1 MFLGDVAMGSC
12 ACIKIGNYDFLMNKN
27 SFGGLLQFFSK
38 EDQLVETV
46 NEDGEDKKYYY
57 YQSTVEKVKRV
68 LDVIGYSIKSTQ
80 ECFNEYFNYLTQE
93 DGYEFTNFTL
103 EEIHS
108 SFTFDLWTEAVKKY
122 ARLLSIN
129 GYDYY
134 DTAEK
139 EKKECISIAESFVLD
154 SLAFMDN
161 SYFGVD
167 YDYANPFSIFRV
179 VLDAFDDTTK
189 VVLDYTDLYLGGWCE
204 ETPSNEEFEVSKT
217 IILTEGKFDVEVISG
232 AMKLLYPELCKCFS
246 FMNFTEYKVN
256 GSTNFL
262 THYIKAF
269 IAAGVQNQVIA
280 IYDNDSAGKAEL
292 INLSS
297 LQIPSRFKIL
307 TLPDIEIANNYPT
320 LGPSG
325 NEVMNINGLACSIEF
340 FLGAEL
346 LKDNDE
352 FIPIQWNGYV
362 EKTKTYQGEIMKKGE
377 IQNRFKKKLSS
388 CLESKRYTKEN
399 WKEMNQLLISI
410 FSAFEN

>member
-1 MFLGDVAMGSC
+1 MGSY

-122 ARLLSIN
+122 ARLLSIS

-139 EKKECISIAESFVLD
+139 DKKECTSIAESFVLD

-161 SYFGVD
+161 SYFGID
-167 YDYANPFSIFRV
+167 YDYANLFSIFRV
-179 VLDAFDDTTK
+179 ILDAFDDTTK

>member
-1 MFLGDVAMGSC
+1 MGSY

-139 EKKECISIAESFVLD
+139 DKKECTSIAESFVLD

-161 SYFGVD
+161 SYFGID
-167 YDYANPFSIFRV
+167 YDYANLFSIFRV
-179 VLDAFDDTTK
+179 ILDAFDDTTK

-269 IAAGVQNQVIA
+269 IAADVQNQVIA

-320 LGPSG
+320 LGPGG

-346 LKDNDE
+346 
-352 FIPIQWNGYV
+352 
-362 EKTKTYQGEIMKKGE
+362 
-377 IQNRFKKKLSS
+377 
-388 CLESKRYTKEN
+388 
-399 WKEMNQLLISI
+399 
-410 FSAFEN
+410 

>member
-1 MFLGDVAMGSC
+1 
-12 ACIKIGNYDFLMNKN
+12 
-27 SFGGLLQFFSK
+27 
-38 EDQLVETV
+38 
-46 NEDGEDKKYYY
+46 
-57 YQSTVEKVKRV
+57 
-68 LDVIGYSIKSTQ
+68 
-80 ECFNEYFNYLTQE
+80 
-93 DGYEFTNFTL
+93 
-103 EEIHS
+103 
-108 SFTFDLWTEAVKKY
+108 
-122 ARLLSIN
+122 
-129 GYDYY
+129 
-134 DTAEK
+134 
-139 EKKECISIAESFVLD
+139 
-154 SLAFMDN
+154 
-161 SYFGVD
+161 
-167 YDYANPFSIFRV
+167 
-179 VLDAFDDTTK
+179 
-189 VVLDYTDLYLGGWCE
+189 
-204 ETPSNEEFEVSKT
+204 
-217 IILTEGKFDVEVISG
+217 
-232 AMKLLYPELCKCFS
+232 MKLLYPELCKCFS

-292 INLSS
+292 INLIS

-410 FSAFEN
+410 ISAFEN